1 MRYRVQIMAVSD
13 EVVGFL
19 HTQAAQDRFRE
30 VDLILGCGDLPADY
44 LEYLVTELN
53 VPLLYVPGN
62 HDPDALAVPGGES
75 IDGRIVERGGL
86 RFAGLGGSP
95 RYKADGRHQY
105 TETEMRFRTA
115 SWLPSIL
122 LARTLRGR
130 GFDVLVTHSPPRGIH
145 EGPDRVHQ
153 GFLALRDLIRWARPH
168 LMVHG
173 HSHIHA
179 NVDESETYLDGTRV
193 VNVYP
198 YRVLELAGP

>member
-1 MRYRVQIMAVSD
+1 MRILAVSD

-19 HTQAAQDRFRE
+19 YSQAVQDRFRE
-30 VDLILGCGDLPADY
+30 VDLILGCGDLPAGY

-62 HDPDALAVPGGES
+62 HDPDDLAVPGGES

-95 RYKADGRHQY
+95 RYKPDGRHQY
-105 TETEMRFRTA
+105 TESEMCIRIA
-115 SWLPSIL
+115 AWLPSIL
-122 LARTLRGR
+122 LGRTLRGR

-153 GFLALRDLIRWARPH
+153 GFVALRNLIHWSRPRV
-168 LMVHG
+168 MVHG

-179 NVDESETYLDGTRV
+179 NVDESETILEKTRV
-193 VNVYP
+193 VNVFP
-198 YRVLELAGP
+198 YRLVELSR

>member
-1 MRYRVQIMAVSD
+1 MRILAVSD

-19 HTQAAQDRFRE
+19 YSQAVQDRFRE
-30 VDLILGCGDLPADY
+30 VDLILGCGDLPAGY

-53 VPLLYVPGN
+53 VPMLYVPGN
-62 HDPDALAVPGGES
+62 HDPDDLAVPGGES

-105 TETEMRFRTA
+105 TENEMRLRTA
-115 SWLPSIL
+115 LWLPSIT
-122 LARTLRGR
+122 LARVLRGR

-145 EGPDRVHQ
+145 EGPDHVHQ
-153 GFLALRDLIRWARPH
+153 GFMALRNLIHWARPRV
-168 LMVHG
+168 MVHG

-179 NVDESETYLDGTRV
+179 NLDEGETILQETRV
-193 VNVYP
+193 VNVFP
-198 YRVLELAGP
+198 YRLVEIAG